1 MGKRLRIAVFMCGI
15 FLIIWPGEVGAQ
27 KKRSVNQR
35 ILEILIEKGI
45 ITENQ
50 YQDLLKQAKEEE
62 SQKEKA
68 QEKAEKKG
76 KTKGNRRIQKLP
88 EQRLELL
95 DARYHL
101 VEHSD
106 YQRGHLSGPVA
117 LLHLPGP
124 PDPQKPGH
132 TST

>member
-50 YQDLLKQAKEEE
+50 YQ
-62 SQKEKA
+62 
-68 QEKAEKKG
+68 
-76 KTKGNRRIQKLP
+76 
-88 EQRLELL
+88 
-95 DARYHL
+95 
-101 VEHSD
+101 
-106 YQRGHLSGPVA
+106 GPVEA
-117 LLHLPGP
+117 GKGGRISEGKSSREGGKERKNQRQ
-124 PDPQKPGH
+124 PQDSKATRTEVRTLRCTISSG
-132 TST
+132 